1 MKYIW
6 FKQNGKVERY
16 ELHQEVTVEEGIEN
30 LVPSGC
36 EYLVLNSEDVET
48 SFMSVYSFDDGKLF
62 ADVEKA
68 KEITLSKFRDAREPI
83 LKRLDL
89 EYLRADERGDVEL
102 KKEIAER
109 KQKLR
114 NVTLTPL
121 PDDLFELSKTW
132 PDILNEKI

>member
-6 FKQNGKVERY
+6 VKQNGNIQRY
-16 ELHQEVTVEEGIEN
+16 ELHQEVTVDEGVKN

-48 SFMSVYSFDDGKLF
+48 SFISVYSFEDGKLIV
-62 ADVEKA
+62 DVEKA
-68 KEITLSKFRDAREPI
+68 KEITLGKFRDAREPI

-114 NVTLTPL
+114 DVTLTPL
-121 PDDLFELSKTW
+121 PDDLFELSKIR
-132 PDILNEKI
+132 PEILITK